1 MQLKTLLIAAIALAV
16 PVAGVLPA
24 AAQQRAPAP
33 VILVVDTQKIMGEAK
48 SMRTIRDQ
56 IDGVRNQFSAE
67 IKAEEDA
74 LRRADQEMSQ
84 QRQVL
89 SPEAF
94 EQRRRDLQQ
103 RAAALQAKARTR
115 RSQLDQ
121 ALRTAVTTVR
131 TRVIRLAQGSAQR
144 RGANIVMQK
153 SDLVYFDPSME
164 VTDEILRQLDAELPS
179 VRVEVPRG

>member
-1 MQLKTLLIAAIALAV
+1 MHPKNLLVVALAL
-16 PVAGVLPA
+16 VAFLGTLPA
-24 AAQQRAPAP
+24 VAQQRPAAP
-33 VILVVDTQKIMGEAK
+33 VILVVDTNRIMGEAK
-48 SMRTIRDQ
+48 SMKTIRDQ
-56 IDGVRNQFSAE
+56 IDSVKNQFTAE
-67 IKAEEDA
+67 LKGEEDA
-74 LRRADQEMSQ
+74 LRRADQEMTQ

-131 TRVIRLAQGSAQR
+131 TRVIRLAQGAAQR
-144 RGANIVMQK
+144 RGANMVMQK

-164 VTDEILRQLDAELPS
+164 ITEEILRQLDAELPS